1 MKSPDRIIIILGLA
15 LILIIG
21 LGFVKNQF
29 GLFVR
34 LQTALQNQSISAG
47 MLDYGTMGQIL
58 KRLGIVRLI
67 ENDFNRFKKTDNKD
81 NQLDVV
87 TFQKKRQVSEH
98 VYVANPLAQTAFTS
112 TQYIQSIIT
121 KKDWPIISIGI
132 DPKHLNDPDK
142 GIWVNREKKGQ
153 EWERIAEISYMENGE
168 IQFETYAG
176 LRMHG
181 GKRLTTQKF
190 KPGFRLYFRKK
201 YGLKAVPNR
210 LVLPDLEIPLRTVV
224 VQTTAWPPGFPI
236 NNPLA
241 FDVSTQIGCKVP
253 ATRLVEI
260 YLNGESY
267 GMGYAMEHLSRR
279 QWGQRFG
286 HEDYLFFVWRKKN
299 PIEDSV
305 GYARKIRT
313 AIENDFNPYLETVSK
328 DVDIDNLSRQI
339 ISWIYSGTSDYC
351 QGVAAFD
358 RKNQDAKLF
367 WINWDMDQSFWDKKA
382 LVSNL
387 ARENWEQSGFKLFY
401 QAGGEQPRD
410 DCWRVNLYHRLLN
423 ESIEFRQEFISLFIE
438 ILNHRLTQEF
448 LHSRLKYY
456 QTMLAAYGEPHYEYM
471 TMLENFI
478 MHRHDYLL
486 NEAKDEYSLIGP
498 FTCKV
503 IVPSGVSIIVDG
515 YSYEGNYQGKYFLNT
530 PVQLTISD
538 EYSDNF
544 KYWLVN
550 GKNIYSKSIQLQLVE
565 DINVVAFYNHD

>member
-21 LGFVKNQF
+21 LGLVMNQF
-29 GLFVR
+29 GFFVR
-34 LQTALQNQSISAG
+34 LQAALQNRSISAG

-58 KRLGIVRLI
+58 KRLKIVRLV

-81 NQLDVV
+81 NHLDVV

-121 KKDWPIISIGI
+121 KKDWPIISIAI

-153 EWERIAEISYMENGE
+153 EWERIAEISYMENGK

-181 GKRLTTQKF
+181 GKRLTTQEF

-210 LVLPDLEIPLRTVV
+210 LVLPDLEIPLRTLV

-241 FDVSTQIGCKVP
+241 FDISTQIGCKVP

-313 AIENDFNPYLETVSK
+313 AIENDLNPYLEKVSEG
-328 DVDIDNLSRQI
+328 VDIDNLSRQI

-358 RKNQDAKLF
+358 RKNPDAKLF
-367 WINWDMDQSFWDKKA
+367 WINWDMDHSFWDLRA
-382 LVSNL
+382 LESNL
-387 ARENWEQSGFKLFY
+387 SRENWEQSGFKLFY
-401 QAGGEQPRD
+401 RPGGEQPRD
-410 DCWRVNLYHRLLN
+410 DCWRVNLYHRLRN
-423 ESIEFRQEFISLFIE
+423 ESIEFRQAFISLFIE
-438 ILNHRLTQEF
+438 ILNHRITQEF

-471 TMLENFI
+471 TMLENFFE
-478 MHRHDYLL
+478 HRHDYLL
-486 NEAKDEYSLIGP
+486 TEAKEEFSLIGP

-503 IVPSGVSIIVDG
+503 IVPSGISIIVDG
-515 YSYEGNYQGKYFLNT
+515 YSYEGNYQGKYYFNT

-538 EYSDNF
+538 EYSENF

-550 GKNIYSKSIQLQLVE
+550 GKKIYSQSIQLKLVK
-565 DINVVAFYNHD
+565 DISVVAFYNHH